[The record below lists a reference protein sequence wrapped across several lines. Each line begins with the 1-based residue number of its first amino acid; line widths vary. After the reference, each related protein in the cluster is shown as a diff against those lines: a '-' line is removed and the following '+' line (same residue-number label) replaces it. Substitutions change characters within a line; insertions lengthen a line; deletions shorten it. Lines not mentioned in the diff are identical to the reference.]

1 MFWRDL
7 ILLRSALDVSQ
18 AAIPKMSGSTLRP
31 EELPEIRHLHL
42 FRDMTQ
48 ASFETLMASSYA
60 QNFPQGLEIIRQG
73 DPADFLHIVLEGSV
87 ELFAQGAGR
96 ECTMAVVRPVSTF
109 ILAASIRDAPYLMSA
124 RTLERTRIIL
134 VPAPDLRAM
143 FRRDTEFAVSVI
155 NELAACYRSV
165 VRSAK
170 TLKLRNSRER
180 VASYLLR
187 QSLLSGGA
195 TSYTL
200 PVEKRLL
207 ASYLGMTSENLSRT
221 LRTLEADGIK
231 MDGARVII
239 TDREKLTALAQL
251 DRLIDGPDDF
261 SGQSGSGLPA
271 AEQ

>member
-1 MFWRDL
+1 M
-7 ILLRSALDVSQ
+7 
-18 AAIPKMSGSTLRP
+18 RP

-48 ASFETLMASSYA
+48 ANFESLMASSYA
-60 QNFPQGLEIIRQG
+60 QNFPQGLEMIRQG

-87 ELFAQGAGR
+87 ELFSQWSGR

-109 ILAASIRDAPYLMSA
+109 ILAACIRDAPYLMSA

-134 VPAPDLRAM
+134 VPASDIRAM

-165 VRSAK
+165 VRNAK

-187 QSLLSGGA
+187 QWMLAGGGA
-195 TSYTL
+195 SYIL
-200 PVEKRLL
+200 PIEKRLL
-207 ASYLGMTSENLSRT
+207 ASYLGMTPENLSRT
-221 LRTLEADGIK
+221 LRLLEADGVKIN
-231 MDGARVII
+231 GARVII
-239 TDREKLTALAQL
+239 TDHEKLTALAKP
-251 DRLIDGPDDF
+251 DRLIDGPDTIAN
-261 SGQSGSGLPA
+261 GNGSGLPVT
-271 AEQ
+271 